1 VPYERNAMMV
11 VTYEALNDSA
21 FAKKYKE
28 CAVEGPV
35 KRCNGFTVFPTKESE
50 QLMGPNKLC
59 QVYVRAS
66 LSGDELQSTIAH
78 EHVHVLQYLLGAE
91 ALESV
96 AYLMEEVLHQAVSK

>member
-1 VPYERNAMMV
+1 MMV
-11 VTYEALNDSA
+11 VTYEILGDKA
-21 FAKKYKE
+21 FNAKFRE
-28 CAVEGPV
+28 CKVDGPA
-35 KRCNGFTVFPTKESE
+35 KQCRGFTVLPTADSAD
-50 QLMGPNKLC
+50 LMGPHKLC

>member
-1 VPYERNAMMV
+1 MV
-11 VTYEALNDSA
+11 VTYEALGDSA

-35 KRCNGFTVFPTKESE
+35 KECNGFTVFPTQEAEK
-50 QLMGPNKLC
+50 LMGPNKLC
-59 QVYVRAS
+59 QVYVRSS
-66 LSGDELQSTIAH
+66 LTGEDLESTIAH
-78 EHVHVLQYLLGAE
+78 EHIHVLQYLVGAE